1 MIFLWCYLRNNDFK
15 KGAVD
20 YHAAADLTG
29 QADRLGVT
37 IKADI
42 VKQKLPTNN
51 GGFKAIGFGKI
62 DERMYTELASEH
74 PIDLCRY
81 QVANGYMG
89 RVGLINSGGESH
101 GSSDLRDAVITAVVN
116 KRAGGMGLISGRKAF
131 QKPMNEGVELLL
143 SLIHILKAVPNHAMS
158 ASARLSVCR
167 HDS

>member
-1 MIFLWCYLRNNDFK
+1 M
-15 KGAVD
+15 
-20 YHAAADLTG
+20 
-29 QADRLGVT
+29 GVT

-51 GGFKAIGFGKI
+51 GGFKAIHFGKT
-62 DERMYTELASEH
+62 DERMYTELTTDH

-101 GSSDLRDAVITAVVN
+101 GASDLKDAVVTAVVN

-131 QKPMNEGVELLL
+131 QKSMNEGVELL
-143 SLIHILKAVPNHAMS
+143 HAIQDVYLD
-158 ASARLSVCR
+158 ASVTIA
-167 HDS
+167 